1 MGVQLS
7 WLERLPVTQE
17 VASSSLVTPAI
28 IYAALAHLVEQ
39 LTCNQQVIGSTP
51 ISGTSKSNICGDG
64 GIGRRAR
71 LRIQCPRRES
81 SSLSLRTTLKK
92 ILREQLSWQSITLP
106 RLGSRVRA
114 SFPAPKITYGG
125 IAQFGRATHLH
136 CVGQRFDP
144 AYLHHYAQ
152 VAQLARAYGSYPYGR
167 WFESIPRHHY

>member
-1 MGVQLS
+1 MTHQSLPRSFSGQDIRFSLWKQGFNSPTGYHYGRIAQLGEHLPYKQGVIGSSPIVTTIVVGVQLS

-28 IYAALAHLVEQ
+28 TYAALAHLVEQ

-51 ISGTSKSNICGDG
+51 ISGTSKMKRTNICGDG

-92 ILREQLSWQSITLP
+92 SKSC
-106 RLGSRVRA
+106 GNSSV
-114 SFPAPKITYGG
+114 
-125 IAQFGRATHLH
+125 GRA
-136 CVGQRFDP
+136 
-144 AYLHHYAQ
+144 
-152 VAQLARAYGSYPYGR
+152 
-167 WFESIPRHHY
+167 